1 MLGICQLNTG
11 KINDF
16 VPAIAKATQGLW
28 MRGKFVLFQSSGQLL
43 NKNYLKRN
51 QFEYEFEYMLS
62 KNKVCQAF

>member
-16 VPAIAKATQGLW
+16 VPAITKAIQGSW

-51 QFEYEFEYMLS
+51 QFEYKFEYMLS